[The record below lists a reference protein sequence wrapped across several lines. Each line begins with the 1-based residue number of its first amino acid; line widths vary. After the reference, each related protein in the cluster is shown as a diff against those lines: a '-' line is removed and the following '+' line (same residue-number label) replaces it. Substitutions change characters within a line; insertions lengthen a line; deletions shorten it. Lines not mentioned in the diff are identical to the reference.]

1 MAKQLKLSA
10 QVRSGVGRSAA
21 RKLKTAGLIPAN
33 IYGAGEAPVNLQLP
47 VRAIADLLSHAA
59 GENLLVDLEIENAG
73 QKSSRL
79 ALIQEVQHHPV
90 SQAILHVDLHAVKS
104 DEKISTEVPI
114 ESVGEPVGVKTYGG
128 LLEQLLRHIEI
139 ECFPRDLPEMITIDV
154 SHLGVGESVHVKDVK
169 LPEGVEAVTEGDITL
184 FIVTEPRVSDE
195 PAAATAA
202 APEVIKEKKPEGD
215 AAAKK

>member
-33 IYGAGEAPVNLQLP
+33 IYGAGEAPVNLQLRT
-47 VRAIADLLSHAA
+47 RAVVDLLSHAA
-59 GENLLVDLEIENAG
+59 GENLLVDLEIENEG
-73 QKSSRL
+73 QKTSRL

-128 LLEQLLRHIEI
+128 LLEQLLRNIEI
-139 ECFPRDLPEMITIDV
+139 ECFPRDLPELITVDV
-154 SHLGVGESVHVKDVK
+154 SHLGLGESVHVKDVK
-169 LPEGVEAVTEGDITL
+169 LPEGVEAVTDAEITL
-184 FIVTEPRVSDE
+184 FIVTEPRVAEE
-195 PAAATAA
+195 PAAGAA
-202 APEVIKEKKPEGD
+202 ASAGPEVIKEKKTDE
-215 AAAKK
+215 AAKK